1 MMLRGE
7 APEFGERG
15 SGHQGQE
22 YTPLPDPAGLERAK

>member
-7 APEFGERG
+7 APELGERG

-22 YTPLPDPAGLERAK
+22 YTPGPGRVGLERAK

>member
-1 MMLRGE
+1 MMLRRE

-22 YTPLPDPAGLERAK
+22 YTPGPERVELERAK